1 MKGRRKVKTLKW
13 QMKAKFEAEA
23 RAALRNRPVRQESFL
38 DLALKEENDLEPVG
52 LLAGRAKNPCYV
64 KDGKLKGINRDL

>member
-23 RAALRNRPVRQESFL
+23 RAALRNRPVRQQSFL
-38 DLALKEENDLEPVG
+38 DLALK
-52 LLAGRAKNPCYV
+52 
-64 KDGKLKGINRDL
+64 